1 MLNKSGFTGNAQK
14 KFLSIL
20 EEANTGLTTDIE
32 IVSQDIVRFGLIKKL
47 RLAENKVK
55 FTNPELKE
63 ILDLILPE
71 KIKREIKIDINDVLP
86 CGFSFSVKD
95 TGHYR
100 VLAYLTKHGISL
112 SIRKLPYTIPDIEL
126 LGIPESITDMFL
138 NARGGLFIVTGP
150 TGSGKTTTI
159 ASMLEK
165 INQSRHCKI
174 VTIENPIE
182 YVYLNSCS
190 AFFQVEVGTHVH
202 TVQDAMYHV
211 LRSNP
216 EIIFM
221 GEIRSKEEAQACLS
235 ICETG
240 HVVVTSYHVP
250 DSVSAIE
257 RLIYEIGDIE
267 ITKNIIAS
275 NLIGALNLR
284 LFISDSKDS
293 EGQLPETRFFYAFE
307 YLPVSNNPVVR
318 KMISEMKFSEIR
330 KFFIDTPY
338 EQKKTGL
345 VSFSESIRSLYLK
358 GLASEVL
365 LNQHRYY
372 DILATIKSG

>member
-1 MLNKSGFTGNAQK
+1 MLNKSGFASNAHK
-14 KFLSIL
+14 KFFSIL
-20 EEANTGLTTDIE
+20 EEANSGLTTDIE

-47 RLAENKVK
+47 RLSNNNVK

-63 ILDLILPE
+63 VLDLIVPE
-71 KIKREIKIDINDVLP
+71 KIKREIKVDINDILP

-112 SIRKLPYTIPDIEL
+112 SIRKLPYTIPDIEM
-126 LGIPESITDMFL
+126 LGIPDSMTEMFFK
-138 NARGGLFIVTGP
+138 ARSGLFIVTGP

-159 ASMLEK
+159 ASMLEH

-190 AFFQVEVGTHVH
+190 AFFQMEVGTHINTVH
-202 TVQDAMYHV
+202 DAMYHV

-216 EIIFM
+216 EIIFL
-221 GEIRSKEEAQACLS
+221 GEIRSREEARACLS

-240 HVVVTSYHVP
+240 HVVITSYHVP

-275 NLIGALNLR
+275 NLIGVLNLR
-284 LFISDSKDS
+284 LFISSSKDS
-293 EGQLPETRFFYAFE
+293 DGKLPDGRFFYAFE
-307 YLPVSNNPVVR
+307 YLPVLNNPVVK
-318 KMISEMKFSEIR
+318 KMISEMKFSEVR
-330 KFFIDTPY
+330 KFFIDTPS
-338 EQKKTGL
+338 EQKKLGL
-345 VSFSESIRSLYLK
+345 MSFSESIRNLYAK
-358 GLASEVL
+358 GLASETL
-365 LNQHRYY
+365 LNQHKYY
-372 DILATIKSG
+372 DVLESIKGK